1 MTLTERKK
9 KEERKRL
16 SRMCWVPFVKKM
28 RMLEF
33 MKEVEIVEARKKRTQ
48 ELLCFASWLA
58 ERQPK
63 VLRRLVRKSLEIQ
76 VSYEGKKKEA
86 EVNSYMKILLNK
98 LNRVRLMNK
107 RIICRLQV
115 NHKEEWGLLKAEVGK
130 KNVAWGSNVE
140 VQEMGLKKLFRVELT
155 DQMWEILNIGSDMIT
170 IVARLIEI
178 RDDIECGK
186 SEVEDRWY
194 GVLEEDWLVDCVE
207 QSEFWVKNTS
217 WIDKKFASAVEE
229 DAKVIQELEVDD
241 GEENGVIPWVGM
253 LEGTIEK
260 LKVKWL
266 LHEEWRN
273 PKMREG

>member
-1 MTLTERKK
+1 
-9 KEERKRL
+9 
-16 SRMCWVPFVKKM
+16 
-28 RMLEF
+28 
-33 MKEVEIVEARKKRTQ
+33 
-48 ELLCFASWLA
+48 
-58 ERQPK
+58 
-63 VLRRLVRKSLEIQ
+63 
-76 VSYEGKKKEA
+76 
-86 EVNSYMKILLNK
+86 
-98 LNRVRLMNK
+98 
-107 RIICRLQV
+107 
-115 NHKEEWGLLKAEVGK
+115 
-130 KNVAWGSNVE
+130 
-140 VQEMGLKKLFRVELT
+140 
-155 DQMWEILNIGSDMIT
+155 MWEILNIGSDMIT